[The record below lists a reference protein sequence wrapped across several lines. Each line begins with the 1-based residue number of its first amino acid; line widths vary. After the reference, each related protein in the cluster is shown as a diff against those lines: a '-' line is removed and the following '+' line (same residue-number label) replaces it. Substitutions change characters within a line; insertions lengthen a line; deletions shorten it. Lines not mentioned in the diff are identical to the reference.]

1 MNTKNAVRL
10 LFVSLIAVLII
21 LNCSAVNKVIN
32 SIQRPNVTVD
42 KVRVSGLS
50 LDDIDLMFDL
60 KVNNP
65 NGIGINL
72 AGFDYDFLLSGNSF
86 VKGNQ
91 NKGLEIAAN
100 GESTVQL
107 PITLA
112 FANIYRAYSNLK
124 DHDSADYEI
133 RMGFAFN
140 LPVVGDVRVPVSHK
154 GMLPM
159 VKIPTFKVHS
169 LRMEHLSLSGADLKL
184 QIAVD
189 NPNAFSLKLDEM
201 DYQFAVNGK
210 SWISGQSQNVVQL
223 NQKSLGIIDIPISL
237 NFLEVGQ
244 SVYQLL
250 NGGNQ
255 LNYDFMGYF
264 GVGSSIPV
272 FESVRLPVEK
282 EGMISLSQ

>member
-1 MNTKNAVRL
+1 MNTKIATRL
-10 LFVSLIAVLII
+10 LSFSLTTVLIF
-21 LNCSAVNKVIN
+21 LSCSTVNKVIN

-42 KVRVSGLS
+42 KVRISGLS

-65 NGIGINL
+65 NGVGINL
-72 AGFDYDFLLSGNSF
+72 AGFDYNFLLTGNSF
-86 VKGNQ
+86 VQGNQ
-91 NKGLEIAAN
+91 DKGLEIAAN

-107 PITLA
+107 PITLT

-124 DHDSADYEI
+124 DNDSADYEV

-140 LPVVGDVRVPVSHK
+140 IPVMGDVRVPVSHK

-159 VKIPTFKVHS
+159 VKFPTFKVHS
-169 LRMEHLSLSGADLKL
+169 LHLDKLSISGADLNL

-189 NPNAFSLKLDEM
+189 NPNSFSLKLDEM

-210 SWISGQSQNVVQL
+210 SWISGQSQNVAQL
-223 NQKSLGIIDIPISL
+223 NKKSLGIIDIPISL
-237 NFLEVGQ
+237 NFLQVGQ

-250 NGGNQ
+250 NGNNQ

-264 GVGSSIPV
+264 NVGSSLAM

-282 EGMISLSQ
+282 QGTINLTR